1 MEANA
6 HFDRYVQE
14 TQEELEEAEY
24 VIRGLHKE
32 LLVETDSN
40 RILELATQVSRL
52 DQLIASKS
60 RIVEKL
66 LLIDEENLLKRD
78 LEGTL
83 LRKNPHWTRERATV
97 AVLRSGDAI
106 ERLYQAGVRDVQS
119 VLMSLEK
126 EGFITSR

>member
-6 HFDRYVQE
+6 HFDRYVRD
-14 TQEELEEAEY
+14 TQEELAEAEY

-52 DQLIASKS
+52 DQLIASKA

-66 LLIDEENLLKRD
+66 LLVDEQNLLKRD
-78 LEGTL
+78 LEWAL
-83 LRKNPHWTRERATV
+83 LRKNHHWGRERAAV
-97 AVLRSGDAI
+97 AVIQAGDAI
-106 ERLYQAGVRDVQS
+106 DRLYQAGVRDVQS

-126 EGFITSR
+126 E